1 MPVIKSEV
9 NEKMDIV
16 PAAYSLESVIVSL
29 DRFHPYSAINNTFF
43 FRYVIQARI

>member
-16 PAAYSLESVIVSL
+16 PAAYSRECEIKKLYI
-29 DRFHPYSAINNTFF
+29 YIIFF
-43 FRYVIQARI
+43 FFILRYVIQARI